1 MRPALLTALVAL
13 TLSGLAERCGAQ
25 DMHVSACGPT
35 PTSSPGASPYDPDL
49 GAPYGKTVLHAF
61 RSAHVKPAILR
72 ADKGMTELFLDGVIV
87 RKNVKQVLGALQ
99 RYPNIAQLTVNSF
112 GGQAE
117 AAMEIAGALA
127 QRRLRL
133 VVSGFCMSACANY
146 LLPAATSVSLDDA
159 VIGLHGSPSTCDDQ
173 LSILGGLRAWG
184 LSNYREF
191 RRIAEI
197 DRAFPLPAA
206 YRQVVALSQRA
217 DRGGLDEHARS
228 WLLIHPTRL
237 KTLGVPVT
245 EVGATT
251 TSDAIAADPQS
262 SFLGPVKV
270 Y

>member
-1 MRPALLTALVAL
+1 MRSALLTALVAL
-13 TLSGLAERCGAQ
+13 ALSGLAERSEAQ

-35 PTSSPGASPYDPDL
+35 PSSSPGAPLDSIDL
-49 GAPYGKTVLHAF
+49 GPPYGKTVLNAF
-61 RSAHVKPAILR
+61 RSAHLKPAILR
-72 ADKGMTELFLDGVIV
+72 IDKGMTELFLDGVIV
-87 RKNVKQVLGALQ
+87 RRNVKQVLGALK
-99 RYPNIAQLTVNSF
+99 RYPDIAQVKVNSF
-112 GGQAE
+112 GGEAE

-133 VVSGFCMSACANY
+133 VVSGFCMSSCANY
-146 LLPAATSVSLDDA
+146 LLPAASSVSLDDA

-191 RRIAEI
+191 RRVAEI
-197 DRAFPLPAA
+197 DRTFPLPAA
-206 YRQVVALSQRA
+206 YRKIVALSQRA
-217 DRGGLDEHARS
+217 DRGGLDDRART
-228 WLLIHPTRL
+228 WLLISPNRL
-237 KTLGVPVT
+237 KSLGVPVS

-251 TSDAIAADPQS
+251 TSDAIAADPQG